1 MFDELSENVRGDE
14 IATEYEEDIDTNVT
28 TLKVWD
34 LEMVSC

>member
-1 MFDELSENVRGDE
+1 MFDELSEDIGGDE